1 MLNAGFS
8 GLTIFVGCWRFEPR
22 PSACTKTRIANK
34 NAQGEEEKKGCKD
47 AKRLQQHT
55 HSLAH

>member
-1 MLNAGFS
+1 MLNTGFG
-8 GLTIFVGCWRFEPR
+8 GLTIFIGCWRFEPR

-47 AKRLQQHT
+47 AKR
-55 HSLAH
+55 